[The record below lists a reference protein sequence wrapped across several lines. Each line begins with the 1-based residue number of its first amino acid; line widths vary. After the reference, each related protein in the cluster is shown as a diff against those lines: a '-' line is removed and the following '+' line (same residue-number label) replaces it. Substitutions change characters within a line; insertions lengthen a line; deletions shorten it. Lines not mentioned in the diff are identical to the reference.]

1 MKKFFSKLLIILI
14 CALFLEVIVFN
25 ITSYRT
31 FWGKYEKKYYD
42 EGEFLYYG
50 EDENK
55 AFIKFDNINK
65 KVATI
70 KLNFTHVGE
79 VSEYKVFYSDATS
92 DEYSELNSKE
102 YIRNYEKSKYMPL
115 YLSGEVKGFII
126 SIDKQI
132 YDSEKFEGITIN
144 EKIPFDFNVVRF
156 ICTFIVILFIVSLK
170 KSEFFNK
177 EYSMENLRQEAI
189 LLLILAVF
197 FVSTAFINNYSAIN
211 ESEIYNK

>member
-1 MKKFFSKLLIILI
+1 
-14 CALFLEVIVFN
+14 
-25 ITSYRT
+25 
-31 FWGKYEKKYYD
+31 
-42 EGEFLYYG
+42 
-50 EDENK
+50 
-55 AFIKFDNINK
+55 
-65 KVATI
+65 
-70 KLNFTHVGE
+70 
-79 VSEYKVFYSDATS
+79 
-92 DEYSELNSKE
+92 
-102 YIRNYEKSKYMPL
+102 MPL

-197 FVSTAFINNYSAIN
+197 FVSTAFINNYSAVN
-211 ESEIYNK
+211 ESEIYNKYYVEAF